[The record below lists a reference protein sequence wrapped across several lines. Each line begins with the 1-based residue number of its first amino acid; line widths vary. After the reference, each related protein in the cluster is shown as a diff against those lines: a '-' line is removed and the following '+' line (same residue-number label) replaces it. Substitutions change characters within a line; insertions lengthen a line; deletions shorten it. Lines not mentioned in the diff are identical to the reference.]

1 MSNHITASVEFYY
14 KGEKLAATIE
24 LDLDQH
30 MLAAG
35 QLPNLYPLL
44 AKALNLDLYSY
55 EYEMMQA
62 EDIVFN
68 NAKGLAV
75 EHLSEGLFD
84 FESFDAAWT
93 ENTLLEKLQEIA
105 QRHLSIDD
113 LQQQPDLK
121 KALLEACQLGIDTA
135 SQ

>member
-14 KGEKLAATIE
+14 KGEKLTATIE

-30 MLAAG
+30 MQAAG
-35 QLPNLYPLL
+35 QLPNLYPIL

-55 EYEMMQA
+55 EYEMMQS

-113 LQQQPDLK
+113 LH
-121 KALLEACQLGIDTA
+121 QLITETHEKDTGNRIIF
-135 SQ
+135 SDG

>member
-14 KGEKLAATIE
+14 KGEKLTAAIE

-30 MLAAG
+30 MQATG

-62 EDIVFN
+62 EAILFN
-68 NAKGLAV
+68 DAKGLVAK
-75 EHLSEGLFD
+75 HSSEGLFD
-84 FESFDAAWT
+84 FESFKAAWAEAQT
-93 ENTLLEKLQEIA
+93 LEKLQEIA
-105 QRHLSIDD
+105 QRHLSVDD
-113 LQQQPDLK
+113 IHQQAELK
-121 KALLEACQLGIDTA
+121 NALLEAYQLGKKTNV
-135 SQ
+135 S

>member
-1 MSNHITASVEFYY
+1 MNNHITASVEFYY
-14 KGEKLAATIE
+14 KGEKLTAAIE

-30 MLAAG
+30 MQNAG
-35 QLPNLYPLL
+35 KLPTLFPLL
-44 AKALNLDLYSY
+44 AKAINLDPYSY

-62 EDIVFN
+62 EVIFFN
-68 NAKGLAV
+68 NAKGLVA
-75 EHLSEGLFD
+75 EHLDEGLLD
-84 FESFDAAWT
+84 IAAFETAWI

-113 LQQQPDLK
+113 LQQQPDVK
-121 KALLEACQLGIDTA
+121 NALLEACQLGKDTV